1 MQSDFSTTQA
11 QTNQSEFSNT
21 QTSFNLNKGDLG
33 LPEIF
38 PVKELRRKFFSY
50 IKFRQFSNLAHD
62 NSIDALA
69 INPTTEKE
77 FSTASHDTTLKIW
90 DSQTFKCKST
100 LKGHEK
106 GVWSLQYDNTGKR
119 MVTSSPD
126 SFVKIWDAKSGKC
139 TDTLSGHTSF
149 VSILEK

>member
-1 MQSDFSTTQA
+1 MQSDFT
-11 QTNQSEFSNT
+11 NT

-38 PVKELRRKFFSY
+38 PVKELRRKFP
-50 IKFRQFSNLAHD
+50 IKFWKISLLLAHD
-62 NSIDALA
+62 NSIDAIA
-69 INPTTEKE
+69 VNPTTEKE

-90 DSQTFKCKST
+90 DAPTYKCKAT
-100 LKGHEK
+100 LTGHEK

-139 TDTLSGHTSF
+139 TDTLKGHTSF
-149 VSILEK
+149 VSKIES